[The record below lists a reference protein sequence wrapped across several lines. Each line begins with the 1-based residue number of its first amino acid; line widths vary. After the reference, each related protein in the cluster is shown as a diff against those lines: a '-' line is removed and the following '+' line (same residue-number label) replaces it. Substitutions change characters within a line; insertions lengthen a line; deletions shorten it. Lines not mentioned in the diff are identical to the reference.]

1 MNISQ
6 TEIRAIAAEIAVEL
20 ARIQHETRA
29 QFLADPPQQ
38 RRSTRRIIAR
48 QLRADGLTVEAI
60 AGKLNCST
68 LTIWRDLKNS

>member
-20 ARIQHETRA
+20 ERLQSEKRT

-38 RRSTRRIIAR
+38 RRSTRRIMAR
-48 QLRADGLTVEAI
+48 QLRADGLTYEAI
-60 AGKLNCST
+60 ADRLNCSP